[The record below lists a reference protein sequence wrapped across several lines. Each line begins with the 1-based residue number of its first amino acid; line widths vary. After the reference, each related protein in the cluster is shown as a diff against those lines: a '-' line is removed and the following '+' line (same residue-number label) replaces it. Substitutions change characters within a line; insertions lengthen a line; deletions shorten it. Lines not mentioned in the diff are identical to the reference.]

1 MATKSRSGMWRE
13 HEQVDA
19 LQRIVYLL
27 VVVVSS
33 VSTEHE
39 FKHFCLLRI
48 ICTIKDCIPTQ
59 TDVPMSSVNRRCFPF
74 GVGNPLRH
82 NTVAESGPA

>member
-1 MATKSRSGMWRE
+1 
-13 HEQVDA
+13 
-19 LQRIVYLL
+19 
-27 VVVVSS
+27 

-39 FKHFCLLRI
+39 FKHCYLLRI
-48 ICTIKDCIPTQ
+48 ICTIEDCIPTQ

-74 GVGNPLRH
+74 GVGNPLRR